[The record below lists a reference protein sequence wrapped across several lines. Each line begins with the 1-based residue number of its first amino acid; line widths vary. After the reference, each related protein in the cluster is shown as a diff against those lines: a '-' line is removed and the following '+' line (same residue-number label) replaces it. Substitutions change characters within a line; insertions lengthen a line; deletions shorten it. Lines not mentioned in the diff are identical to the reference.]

1 MGRLYVNNRY
11 SKYIFV
17 EGESYSIVW
26 LLGGSMLGIHA
37 LSEPKGEV
45 SEFTLLNT
53 YRVPGEFTCDEA
65 QEYLK
70 MLELLEE

>member
-17 EGESYSIVW
+17 EGESYSTAW
-26 LLGGSMLGIHA
+26 LLGGSTLNISA
-37 LSEPKGEV
+37 LSAPKWGV

-53 YRVPGEFTCDEA
+53 HRVPGEFTCDEA